1 MLQRFTHF
9 TLVVTLLGGLCV
21 GCVDP
26 EGDYEEFQE
35 RDKKTTG
42 IKGEGCGVS
51 DPDGGDAAP
60 PCNPTSASAL
70 QGQWLFALAA
80 TLGPD
85 KPILFFADV
94 VATDVAD
101 GVEWTWTITPLDAKT
116 RTPLTALPTLAPSVV
131 PSSGAWTVDLAPI
144 AVPGAANPIT
154 GSDIEADANL
164 AGNVCGG
171 RDFFCGDVTG
181 NVTKPVSLKLDGSK
195 WTMAKLPAPD
205 TLPETIFVSCECE
218 PAAPPAQ

>member
-1 MLQRFTHF
+1 MLQRFTRF
-9 TLVVTLLGGLCV
+9 TLVVTLLGSLCV

-26 EGDYEEFQE
+26 EGDYDEFQE

-42 IKGEGCGVS
+42 IKGEGCGAG
-51 DPDGGDAAP
+51 DGGACA
-60 PCNPTSASAL
+60 PTSANAL

-94 VATDVAD
+94 EATDVAD
-101 GVEWTWTITPLDAKT
+101 GVEWTWTITPLDAKA

-131 PSSGAWTVDLAPI
+131 PTSGAWTVDLAPI

-164 AGNVCGG
+164 VGDVCGG

-181 NVTKPVSLKLDGSK
+181 NVTKPIALKLDGSK

-205 TLPETIFVSCECE
+205 TVPEQIFVSCECE
-218 PAAPPAQ
+218 LAAPPAQ